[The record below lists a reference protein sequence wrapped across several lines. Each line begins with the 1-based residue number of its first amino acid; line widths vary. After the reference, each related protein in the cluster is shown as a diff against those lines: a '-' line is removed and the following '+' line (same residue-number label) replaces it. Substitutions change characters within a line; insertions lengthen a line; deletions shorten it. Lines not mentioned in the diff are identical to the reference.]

1 MQGNGVKKPVRS
13 GVARVPVVIQME
25 ALECGAACLA
35 MVCAYYHKWIPL
47 EKMRLMCGVSRDGAS
62 AKNVV
67 RAARAYGLSA
77 EGYRF
82 DRSEDVKKNA
92 TFPCIIHWNFEHFV
106 VLCGFRGGYA
116 YLNDPARGNIRV
128 SMKEFD
134 EAFTGVCLFFSP
146 AENFIPDGKKKS
158 LFGSV
163 KRYLSGA
170 RPAFL
175 LLGAAI
181 LIGCLL
187 QALLPGFRRFF
198 SDRLLTGEN
207 EELLTPFLLI
217 LFVLSVLIVV
227 VAAIRSIVT
236 LRLKGK
242 LVMTGKAT
250 FFWKLLRLPTEFF
263 SQRMA
268 GDVILR
274 QNSHTSIAKTLT
286 ETLLPMVIQ
295 IFMMVLYIVMLFR
308 SSPVLT
314 LFAVFA
320 LAVNLIL
327 GQVLADRR
335 RNIMRMQLRDEGRL
349 TGTTLYGIQM
359 IETIKASGAEAE
371 YFRRWAGQEAV
382 VNAGAVK
389 AARLELTLGAI
400 PGAIR
405 TFMNLLVMTGG
416 VWLCM
421 EGRFTLGGILLFQGV
436 LTMLLTPAEGL
447 IEAGSAIQ
455 KMNTDL
461 ERIED
466 VMDYPEAVCFHE
478 EHEEL
483 TDRENETED
492 EDYEKLSGRIE
503 LKNLSFGYSVL
514 DAPLIRDFSL
524 SVPQGG
530 RIALVGESGCGKSTL
545 ARLISGLYQPWG
557 GEILFDGKP
566 ASSIDRRIFTA
577 SVAVV
582 DQETTLFSDT
592 VANNI
597 KMWDNSIEDFEMILA
612 AEDAQIRS
620 DIMER
625 DGGFMH
631 RLLEGGRDLSGGQ
644 RQQLEIARVL
654 AQDPTLLILDEA
666 TSALDAT
673 TEHEVMD
680 AVKQRGIT
688 CILIA
693 HRLSTIRDCD
703 EIIVLE
709 HGRVVERGTHEELYQ
724 KGGIYTD
731 LISND

>member
-1 MQGNGVKKPVRS
+1 
-13 GVARVPVVIQME
+13 
-25 ALECGAACLA
+25 
-35 MVCAYYHKWIPL
+35 
-47 EKMRLMCGVSRDGAS
+47 
-62 AKNVV
+62 
-67 RAARAYGLSA
+67 
-77 EGYRF
+77 
-82 DRSEDVKKNA
+82 
-92 TFPCIIHWNFEHFV
+92 
-106 VLCGFRGGYA
+106 
-116 YLNDPARGNIRV
+116 
-128 SMKEFD
+128 
-134 EAFTGVCLFFSP
+134 
-146 AENFIPDGKKKS
+146 
-158 LFGSV
+158 
-163 KRYLSGA
+163 
-170 RPAFL
+170 
-175 LLGAAI
+175 
-181 LIGCLL
+181 
-187 QALLPGFRRFF
+187 
-198 SDRLLTGEN
+198 
-207 EELLTPFLLI
+207 
-217 LFVLSVLIVV
+217 
-227 VAAIRSIVT
+227 
-236 LRLKGK
+236 RLKGK

-483 TDRENETED
+483 TDR
-492 EDYEKLSGRIE
+492 
-503 LKNLSFGYSVL
+503 
-514 DAPLIRDFSL
+514 
-524 SVPQGG
+524 
-530 RIALVGESGCGKSTL
+530 
-545 ARLISGLYQPWG
+545 
-557 GEILFDGKP
+557 
-566 ASSIDRRIFTA
+566 
-577 SVAVV
+577 
-582 DQETTLFSDT
+582 
-592 VANNI
+592 
-597 KMWDNSIEDFEMILA
+597 
-612 AEDAQIRS
+612 
-620 DIMER
+620 
-625 DGGFMH
+625 
-631 RLLEGGRDLSGGQ
+631 
-644 RQQLEIARVL
+644 
-654 AQDPTLLILDEA
+654 
-666 TSALDAT
+666 
-673 TEHEVMD
+673 
-680 AVKQRGIT
+680 
-688 CILIA
+688 
-693 HRLSTIRDCD
+693 
-703 EIIVLE
+703 
-709 HGRVVERGTHEELYQ
+709 
-724 KGGIYTD
+724 
-731 LISND
+731 